1 MASREEVIDVSETD
15 AATDGTDVPTAA
27 GPAVDGEHAA
37 SSSPQGPGSDPMDE
51 QTPLP
56 MRVAWGAVARS
67 MTVALQLLLRHRV
80 HLSHG
85 RLGLRVRFADGS
97 SSTVYRETVVSRP
110 PPVQPCVL
118 VVRFRLRL
126 VGGFGHRLFRA
137 ESLLNTPLFIG
148 FPGFVSKLWLAHDEN
163 RTYRGLY
170 QWDGP
175 ADARAYARS
184 LWRILA
190 LVSEPGSIGYRV
202 LPGLERDDLL
212 GRSNDPITAARPEP
226 AGWWRPVGTVS
237 AGRGAR

>member
-1 MASREEVIDVSETD
+1 
-15 AATDGTDVPTAA
+15 
-27 GPAVDGEHAA
+27 
-37 SSSPQGPGSDPMDE
+37 MDE

-67 MTVALQLLLRHRV
+67 VTAALQLLLRHRV

-85 RLGLRVRFADGS
+85 RLGLRLRFADGS

-126 VGGFGHRLFRA
+126 VDGVGHRLFRA
-137 ESLLNTPLFIG
+137 ESLLNTPLFVG

-163 RTYRGLY
+163 RSYRGLY

-175 ADARAYARS
+175 ADARMYARS

-202 LPGLERDDLL
+202 LPGLQRDDLL
-212 GRSNDPITAARPEP
+212 GRSDGPIAAEPHEP
-226 AGWWRPVGTVS
+226 AGWWRPVGVES
-237 AGRGAR
+237 AVRGAS